1 MAKTLVIVESPTKS
15 KTIEK
20 FLGKNYTVKASMGH
34 LRDLPKSTLGVTFM
48 PDEEHANEFEPKY
61 INIRGKGDLIKAL
74 KTEAKKADKVLLATD
89 PDREGEAISWH
100 LAFILG
106 IDPTSACRIEFHE
119 ITAAAVKDA
128 IKHPR
133 CIDMDMVDAQQ
144 ARRILDRIVGYQL
157 SPLLWRKIRK
167 GLSAGRVQS
176 VATKIVADRDREIE
190 DFVPVEYWTLSAKLR
205 EGSKGQLFEAEAVK
219 YKGKK
224 LELHNEAEARA
235 AEEALSKAD
244 YIVSDAVKKE
254 RKRHPVPPFTTSSMQ
269 QEANKKLN
277 FSAKKTMMLA
287 QQLYEGVSLGKTSVG
302 LITYMRTDS
311 VRLAEVAIA
320 EIRDYIKQNIG
331 SEFCPAK
338 ENHYSTKKNAQD
350 AHEAIRPTSV
360 MRTPAEM
367 QKYLTNDQ
375 LKLYTLI
382 WNRVVASQMTDAV
395 YDVTTLTI
403 DAADYQLRATGSVLK
418 FPGFLQLHSKYDD
431 KEKDSKVPY
440 VEPGSKLLLYKLMP
454 AEQHFTEPP
463 AHFTEATLIKEL
475 EEKGI
480 GRPSTFAPTI
490 VTLLTRGYVVKEAKK
505 LLVTELGIM
514 TVDMLTEYFKGL
526 INIGFTA
533 QMEEKLDEV
542 AEKKHTKDE
551 VLSEFYG
558 PFKKDLDHA
567 GVAIPIVEIP
577 LEVSDVPCDKCNDGT
592 MMVIREGR
600 FGKFLACPN
609 FPKCRNTKPILHPIG
624 VKCPKC
630 GADILERKSKT
641 GKVFYGCEKYPE
653 CDYTTWDKP
662 LNEKCPDCGAM
673 MVEHVERN
681 GSKRKFC
688 SNPECSKARPVYAS
702 KTAAAKTTEAKTT
715 ATKKTTAAKKTTA
728 KKTTATK
735 TTAVKKTTAT
745 KATTAKKTA
754 TAKKT
759 TVTKKT
765 TTTKKGSN
773 E

>member
-34 LRDLPKSTLGVTFM
+34 LRDLPKSTLGVTFL

-254 RKRHPVPPFTTSSMQ
+254 RKRHPVPAFTTSSMQ

-688 SNPECSKARPVYAS
+688 SNPECSKARPAYAS

-735 TTAVKKTTAT
+735 TTAAKKTTAT

>member
-34 LRDLPKSTLGVTFM
+34 LRDLPKSTLGVTFL

-61 INIRGKGDLIKAL
+61 INIRGKGDLIKSL
-74 KTEAKKADKVLLATD
+74 KAEAKKADKVLLATD

-224 LELHNEAEARA
+224 LELHNEQEARA

-254 RKRHPVPPFTTSSMQ
+254 RKRHPIPPFTTSSMQ

-311 VRLAEVAIA
+311 VRLAEVAIS
-320 EIRDYIKQNIG
+320 EIRDYIKQNFG

-367 QKYLTNDQ
+367 QEHLTNDQ

-440 VEPGSKLLLYKLMP
+440 VEPGTKLLLYKLMP

-641 GKVFYGCEKYPE
+641 GKVFYGCERYPE

-662 LNEKCPDCGAM
+662 LNEECPECKHM

-735 TTAVKKTTAT
+735 TAEKKTTAA
-745 KATTAKKTA
+745 KKTTAKKT
-754 TAKKT
+754 TTTKKT
-759 TVTKKT
+759 TATKKT

>member
-34 LRDLPKSTLGVTFM
+34 LRDLPKSTLGVTFL

-61 INIRGKGDLIKAL
+61 INIRGKGDLIKSL
-74 KTEAKKADKVLLATD
+74 KAEAKKADKVLLATD

-224 LELHNEAEARA
+224 LELHNEQEARA

-244 YIVSDAVKKE
+244 YVVSDAVKKE

-269 QEANKKLN
+269 QAANKKLN

-311 VRLAEVAIA
+311 VRLADVAVD
-320 EIRDYIKQNIG
+320 EIRDYIKQNFG

-338 ENHYSTKKNAQD
+338 ANHYSTKKNAQD

-367 QKYLTNDQ
+367 QEYLTNDQ

-440 VEPGSKLLLYKLMP
+440 VEPGTKLLLYKLLP

-641 GKVFYGCEKYPE
+641 GKVFYGCERYPE

-662 LNEKCPDCGAM
+662 LNETCPDCGAM

-735 TTAVKKTTAT
+735 TTAKKTTAA
-745 KATTAKKTA
+745 KNTTAKKT
-754 TAKKT
+754 TA
-759 TVTKKT
+759 TKKT

>member
-34 LRDLPKSTLGVTFM
+34 LRDLPKSTLGVTFL
-48 PDEEHANEFEPKY
+48 PDEDHANEFEPKY
-61 INIRGKGDLIKAL
+61 INIRGKGDLIKSL
-74 KTEAKKADKVLLATD
+74 KAEAKKADKVLLATD

-219 YKGKK
+219 YQGKK
-224 LELHNEAEARA
+224 LELHNEQEARA

-254 RKRHPVPPFTTSSMQ
+254 RKRHPIPPFTTSSMQ

-311 VRLAEVAIA
+311 VRLAEVAIS
-320 EIRDYIKQNIG
+320 EIRDYIKQNFG

-367 QKYLTNDQ
+367 QEYLTNDQ

-577 LEVSDVPCDKCNDGT
+577 LEVSDIPCDKCNDGT

-624 VKCPKC
+624 VKCPQC

-641 GKVFYGCEKYPE
+641 GKVFYGCERYPE

-662 LNEKCPDCGAM
+662 LNEECPECKHM

-735 TTAVKKTTAT
+735 TAAKKTTAAKKATAT
-745 KATTAKKTA
+745 KATTAKKTI
-754 TAKKT
+754 
-759 TVTKKT
+759 
-765 TTTKKGSN
+765 TTKKGSK

>member
-34 LRDLPKSTLGVTFM
+34 LRDLPKSTLGVTFL

-61 INIRGKGDLIKAL
+61 INIRGKGDLIKSL
-74 KTEAKKADKVLLATD
+74 KAEAKKADKVLLATD

-224 LELHNEAEARA
+224 LELHNEQEARA

-311 VRLAEVAIA
+311 VRLAEVAIS
-320 EIRDYIKQNIG
+320 EIRDYIKQNFG

-367 QKYLTNDQ
+367 QEYLTGDQ

-418 FPGFLQLHSKYDD
+418 FPGFLQLHSKYED

-440 VEPGSKLLLYKLMP
+440 VEPGTKLLLYKLMP

-551 VLSEFYG
+551 VLSDFYG

-641 GKVFYGCEKYPE
+641 GKVFYGCERYPD

-662 LNEKCPDCGAM
+662 LNEECPECKHM

-735 TTAVKKTTAT
+735 TAAKKTIAA
-745 KATTAKKTA
+745 KKTTAKKT
-754 TAKKT
+754 TA
-759 TVTKKT
+759 TKKT

>member
-34 LRDLPKSTLGVTFM
+34 LRDLPKSTLGVTFL

-338 ENHYSTKKNAQD
+338 EDHYSTKKNAQD